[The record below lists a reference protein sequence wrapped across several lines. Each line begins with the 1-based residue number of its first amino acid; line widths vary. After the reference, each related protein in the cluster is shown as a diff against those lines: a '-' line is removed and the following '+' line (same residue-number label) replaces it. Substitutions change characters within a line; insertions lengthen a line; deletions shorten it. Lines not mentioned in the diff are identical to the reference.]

1 MTLRSLLACATAVVV
16 AGRSAKGTV
25 QQKTEKASKK
35 EKSLRGD
42 SQPWPFR
49 FQAKATLRRDG
60 PVPLFAAIA
69 SSVAVIEFPAF
80 RDHFFSSVFGKS
92 ADPPRPVA
100 SDTPP
105 IEEAKGAPSKKVDV
119 PKQSDSKASHIED
132 VKGAPSKVAKVD
144 APKQT
149 ASTAPQQ
156 EEPKGSSKDAKV
168 DAQKPVA
175 STPQV
180 EDAKGSPS
188 KIAKAEIPKK
198 VVASTSKPEE
208 AKGTPNKVVKVETP
222 KVKDVKPVPADKV
235 KGAAAEVQR
244 NEVPAASSS
253 PKNRGQSKKWFIG
266 FVGTALALTAVGIR
280 RRNKKTAVG
289 AADAKL
295 VKLAAENTS
304 DVSFDGSN
312 SFHGEYLN
320 NSVEAPASDVD
331 TIHEPEEEYRA
342 TDADELDQASVTP
355 KREGD
360 QQSPPRAAGSPQK
373 KGTLKSPDS
382 HQTVTPSDLRNS
394 PAASPFAN
402 LRPTPRSSH
411 APASS
416 ETTSSR
422 PPMAKLNL
430 KNIGASWPPKIS
442 PHAPREDTAGP
453 SPEITEAQRAAGFVK
468 KMTSKFDDR
477 SRTGGEE
484 ATPRS
489 DLPSARSS
497 SGETVRSNSSYEST
511 TPRRTIG
518 EIAAAHREPEH
529 FEQSVWTSNP
539 DDMGEK
545 IPPPRSAVIHR
556 SNGPFLKHPDEV
568 SSPKRRPL
576 PSPVF
581 SPPRNNEPDEA
592 PEPEPSEW
600 TESFSQLLS
609 PPRID
614 ESQQTPRTDGNELA
628 CTPRT
633 DGAEISGISCSE
645 PMSSPRRIEFFRL
658 TSDDEGESS
667 DALRSSRR
675 AGSRRDASFETP
687 FGNRPDWH
695 ADVCC
700 IAWSVSEDTQQTVT
714 ADTMMAFHQELI
726 SVAALTGAYQLE
738 KGSFR
743 GVLCFLPGR
752 CAAEQNPIE
761 KAMKIGQILLLWAA
775 QQDYYFGL
783 RVGVHR
789 GALQTVQLP
798 GSTGMGYI
806 GPAVHYAVML
816 AENGPLNGNVYLLP
830 ALKQHSPR
838 TDFYSLSPWDEV
850 LEEVRVF
857 NPMSADGNSM
867 SRLTVHSLSPREP
880 GTPRES
886 MLTMLSDS
894 ERELR

>member
-1 MTLRSLLACATAVVV
+1 MTLRSLLACATVVV
-16 AGRSAKGTV
+16 VTGRSANGSV
-25 QQKTEKASKK
+25 QQKKEKVSNK

-42 SQPWPFR
+42 SHQWPFH
-49 FQAKATLRRDG
+49 FQAQGTVRRDG
-60 PVPLFAAIA
+60 PVPLFAAIV

-80 RDHFFSSVFGKS
+80 RDHFLSLVFGKS
-92 ADPPRPVA
+92 SEPSRPVA
-100 SDTPP
+100 DKNSSV
-105 IEEAKGAPSKKVDV
+105 EEAKGTASKVAKVDV
-119 PKQSDSKASHIED
+119 PKQAAATTSHMEN
-132 VKGAPSKVAKVD
+132 VKETPGKVAKVD
-144 APKQT
+144 APKQ
-149 ASTAPQQ
+149 
-156 EEPKGSSKDAKV
+156 
-168 DAQKPVA
+168 VA
-175 STPQV
+175 STTSQLEETKGTPSKAAKDVAKQPVPATSHV
-180 EDAKGSPS
+180 EDAKGSAS
-188 KIAKAEIPKK
+188 QVAKAETPKK
-198 VVASTSKPEE
+198 AVVATPQKEE
-208 AKGTPNKVVKVETP
+208 TKGSASQAAKAETP
-222 KVKDVKPVPADKV
+222 KKAVAVTPQKETTK
-235 KGAAAEVQR
+235 
-244 NEVPAASSS
+244 
-253 PKNRGQSKKWFIG
+253 GQSKKWFVG

-289 AADAKL
+289 AADAKI
-295 VKLAAENTS
+295 VKLATENSTE
-304 DVSFDGSN
+304 VSFDGSN
-312 SFHGEYLN
+312 SFQGENLN
-320 NSVEAPASDVD
+320 NSMEAPLSDAD

-342 TDADELDQASVTP
+342 TDVDELDQASVTTP
-355 KREGD
+355 KKEGD
-360 QQSPPRAAGSPQK
+360 HRSPPRATVSPQK

-382 HQTVTPSDLRNS
+382 HQTGDLRNS
-394 PAASPFAN
+394 PAASPFPN
-402 LRPTPRSSH
+402 LRPTPRSQQ
-411 APASS
+411 APSS
-416 ETTSSR
+416 SQTTSSR

-430 KNIGASWPPKIS
+430 KNIGASWPPKTT
-442 PHAPREDTAGP
+442 PRAPREEQSAP
-453 SPEITEAQRAAGFVK
+453 SPEITEAQRASGFVK
-468 KMTSKFDDR
+468 KMTSKFDDKG
-477 SRTGGEE
+477 RTGGEE
-484 ATPRS
+484 ATPRAE
-489 DLPSARSS
+489 PASARSTTS
-497 SGETVRSNSSYEST
+497 SNDASTVRSNSSYEST

-529 FEQSVWTSNP
+529 FEQTVWTSNP
-539 DDMGEK
+539 DDLGEK
-545 IPPPRSAVIHR
+545 IAPPRSAVIHR

-568 SSPKRRPL
+568 SSPKRRPV
-576 PSPVF
+576 PSPVSS
-581 SPPRNNEPDEA
+581 SPPRSSESDDA
-592 PEPEPSEW
+592 PEPEPSER
-600 TESFSQLLS
+600 TESFSPLSS
-609 PPRID
+609 PPRNFD
-614 ESQQTPRTDGNELA
+614 AAATPRTEGTDQA

-658 TSDDEGESS
+658 TSEDEGESS
-667 DALRSSRR
+667 DALRGSRR
-675 AGSRRDASFETP
+675 AGSRRDASFESP

-700 IAWSVSEDTQQTVT
+700 IAWSISEDTQQTVT

-726 SVAALTGAYQLE
+726 SVAALTGSYQLE

-752 CAAEQNPIE
+752 CAADQNPIE

-798 GSTGMGYI
+798 GSTGMMGYI

-857 NPMSADGNSM
+857 NPMSNDGNSM

-886 MLTMLSDS
+886 MLTTLSESD
-894 ERELR
+894 RELR